1 MLNEDMVENINVE
14 KRSAIKNA
22 LIKGA
27 LFGGAV
33 IGASSIVNA
42 SSVFWRTET
51 GEMIDLKSG
60 QSIKHTT
67 SFERTWTTGDSV
79 YVKLKSVFLAN
90 ESFVRV
96 YANGVLYPS
105 DGFNNWEFNL
115 TDGKRIGS
123 VGDLTDGIK
132 LLNPV
137 DGVTYRVEFDEYVIP
152 FNPSIA
158 LCRNDNKMI
167 TKGLPRNCI
176 NGDGGKTGILTN
188 ISEDDPENFEYTFN
202 YTNPDTFSLKG
213 YYANRF
219 FCSNFR
225 RGDALPAG
233 WRIEVY
239 KWGRH
244 WSGTRKSAKGSY
256 HTTMNSALVP
266 RYTLTTNIGK
276 VEPMLEKKRGGIFMI
291 RLRNTNTN
299 EVSLFSIQKIR
310 GRRWRY
316 VNRSFN
322 ALGTAIFRASLY

>member
-67 SFERTWTTGDSV
+67 SFERTWSTGDFP
-79 YVKLKSVFLAN
+79 YVKLKSVFLADAR
-90 ESFVRV
+90 FVRV
-96 YANGVLYPS
+96 YADGVLLTFG
-105 DGFNNWEFNL
+105 DDWVFNL
-115 TDGKRIGS
+115 EGGKKIGS
-123 VGDLTDGIK
+123 VDDLTDGIK

-167 TKGLPRNCI
+167 TKSLPKNTI
-176 NGDGGKTGILTN
+176 SGDGGKTGILTN
-188 ISEDDPENFEYTFN
+188 ISEDDLDNFEYTFN

-213 YYANRF
+213 YYATHW

-276 VEPMLEKKRGGIFMI
+276 VYTMLERKRGGIFMI

-322 ALGTAIFRASLY
+322 ALGAAIFRASLY

>member
-67 SFERTWTTGDSV
+67 SFERTWSTGDFP
-79 YVKLKSVFLAN
+79 YVKLKSVFLADAR
-90 ESFVRV
+90 FVRV
-96 YANGVLYPS
+96 YADGVLLTFG
-105 DGFNNWEFNL
+105 DDWVFNL
-115 TDGKRIGS
+115 EGGKKIGS
-123 VGDLTDGIK
+123 VDDLTDGIK

-167 TKGLPRNCI
+167 TKSLPKNTI
-176 NGDGGKTGILTN
+176 SGDGGKTGILTN
-188 ISEDDPENFEYTFN
+188 IIEDDLDNFEYTFN

-213 YYANRF
+213 YYPTHF

-276 VEPMLEKKRGGIFMI
+276 VYTMLDKKRGGIFMI

-322 ALGTAIFRASLY
+322 ALGAAIFRASLY

>member
-1 MLNEDMVENINVE
+1 MLDESMVENVNVE
-14 KRSAIKNA
+14 KRNSIKNA

-67 SFERTWTTGDSV
+67 SFGRTWTTGDSP
-79 YVKLKSVFLAN
+79 YIKLKSVFLAN
-90 ESFVRV
+90 KDFVRV
-96 YANGVLYPS
+96 YLNNVLLVFGS
-105 DGFNNWEFNL
+105 DWSFNL
-115 TDGKRIGS
+115 TNGKKIGS
-123 VGDLTDGIK
+123 VTDLTDGVLI
-132 LLNPV
+132 NEPING
-137 DGVTYRVEFDEYVIP
+137 GVYRVEFDEYVIP
-152 FNPSIA
+152 FNPQIA
-158 LCRNDNKMI
+158 LCRADNKMI

-176 NGDGGKTGILTN
+176 NGNGGKSGILSN
-188 ISEDDPENFEYTFN
+188 IVEDDPEGFEYTFH
-202 YTNPDTFSLKG
+202 YSNPDTFSLKG
-213 YYANRF
+213 YYATHW

-225 RGDALPAG
+225 RGDALPTG

-239 KWGRH
+239 KWGKH
-244 WSGTRKSAKGSY
+244 WGGTRKSETGSY
-256 HTTMNSALVP
+256 HTSMNSAIVP
-266 RYTLTTNIGK
+266 RYTLTTNLGSVGPM
-276 VEPMLEKKRGGIFMI
+276 VERKRSGIFMI

-316 VNRSFN
+316 VDRSFN
-322 ALGTAIFRASLY
+322 ALGAAIFRASLY

>member
-1 MLNEDMVENINVE
+1 MLDESLVENINVE
-14 KRSAIKNA
+14 KRNSIKNA

-67 SFERTWTTGDSV
+67 SFGRTWTTGDSP
-79 YVKLKSVFLAN
+79 YIKLKSVFLAN

-96 YANGVLYPS
+96 YANGSLLTFTTDWV
-105 DGFNNWEFNL
+105 FNS
-115 TDGKRIGS
+115 TIGKKIGS
-123 VGDLTDGIK
+123 VTDLTDGVEI
-132 LLNPV
+132 LSPSN
-137 DGVTYRVEFDEYVIP
+137 GVTYKVEFDEYVIP
-152 FNPSIA
+152 FNPQIA
-158 LCRNDNKMI
+158 LCRADNKMI

-176 NGDGGKTGILTN
+176 KGDGGKSGVLSN
-188 ISEDDPENFEYTFN
+188 IIEDDSEGFEYTFN
-202 YTNPDTFSLKG
+202 YSNPDTFSLKG
-213 YYANRF
+213 YYATHW

-225 RGDALPAG
+225 RGDALPTG

-244 WSGTRKSAKGSY
+244 WSGTRKSEAGSY
-256 HTTMNSALVP
+256 HTSMNSAIVP
-266 RYTLTTNIGK
+266 RYTLTTNLGS
-276 VEPMLEKKRGGIFMI
+276 VAPMVEKKRSGIFMI

-316 VNRSFN
+316 VDRSFN
-322 ALGTAIFRASLY
+322 ALGAAIFRASLY

>member
-1 MLNEDMVENINVE
+1 MLDESLVENINVE
-14 KRSAIKNA
+14 KRNSIKNA

-67 SFERTWTTGDSV
+67 SFGRTWTTGDSP
-79 YVKLKSVFLAN
+79 YIKLKSVFLAN

-96 YANGVLYPS
+96 YANGSLLTFTTDWV
-105 DGFNNWEFNL
+105 FNS
-115 TDGKRIGS
+115 TIGKKIGS
-123 VGDLTDGIK
+123 VTDLTDGVEI
-132 LLNPV
+132 LSPSN
-137 DGVTYRVEFDEYVIP
+137 GVTYKVEFDEYVIP
-152 FNPSIA
+152 FNPQIA
-158 LCRNDNKMI
+158 LCRADNKMI

-176 NGDGGKTGILTN
+176 NGDGGKTGILSN
-188 ISEDDPENFEYTFN
+188 IVEDDPEGFKYTFH
-202 YTNPDTFSLKG
+202 YSNPDTFSLKG
-213 YYANRF
+213 YYATHW

-225 RGDALPAG
+225 RGDALPTG

-239 KWGRH
+239 KWGKHRG
-244 WSGTRKSAKGSY
+244 GTRKSEKGSY
-256 HTTMNSALVP
+256 HTSMNSALCP
-266 RYTLTTNIGK
+266 RYTLTTNLGS
-276 VEPMLEKKRGGIFMI
+276 VAPMVEKKRSGIFMI

-316 VNRSFN
+316 VDRSFN
-322 ALGTAIFRASLY
+322 ALGAAIFRASLY